1 MDLKNQKEAE
11 NNLKKRE
18 HLRLIRNYIKHTVE
32 NQQADMVR
40 LRTFTAHA
48 FLWKLMNHS
57 FETFKLKKTHHQL
70 MQNRFLSCLRI
81 RRALCKQAKRR
92 GKDLPTRMVKKLR
105 NVFTFMT
112 PAIVDGYE
120 PQAKAMLASY
130 LLIYNKQYS
139 IGQKMKEFIK
149 NIGFIN
155 TRLREGMGLNR
166 KSMLILK
173 ENLIREK

>member
-57 FETFKLKKTHHQL
+57 FETFKLKKTHH
-70 MQNRFLSCLRI
+70 
-81 RRALCKQAKRR
+81 
-92 GKDLPTRMVKKLR
+92 
-105 NVFTFMT
+105 
-112 PAIVDGYE
+112 
-120 PQAKAMLASY
+120 
-130 LLIYNKQYS
+130 
-139 IGQKMKEFIK
+139 
-149 NIGFIN
+149 
-155 TRLREGMGLNR
+155 
-166 KSMLILK
+166 
-173 ENLIREK
+173 